1 MGFTTS
7 RQEMS
12 NSYPYRDP
20 PAADDPSAV
29 RVVALLVFLAAA
41 ARTRVVALDLGLGAH
56 VGLGGVLV
64 VVPIVVVMRVVI
76 VSMVVGVIVGVVV
89 IAIRAV
95 GVDSRGSRSLLAQ
108 EDLRAPGWAVDAE
121 ST

>member
-1 MGFTTS
+1 M
-7 RQEMS
+7 R
-12 NSYPYRDP
+12 
-20 PAADDPSAV
+20 
-29 RVVALLVFLAAA
+29 
-41 ARTRVVALDLGLGAH
+41 
-56 VGLGGVLV
+56 V

-76 VSMVVGVIVGVVV
+76 VSMVVPVVMVV

-108 EDLRAPGWAVDAE
+108 GDLRAPGWAVDAE

>member
-1 MGFTTS
+1 M
-7 RQEMS
+7 
-12 NSYPYRDP
+12 
-20 PAADDPSAV
+20 
-29 RVVALLVFLAAA
+29 
-41 ARTRVVALDLGLGAH
+41 
-56 VGLGGVLV
+56 LV

-76 VSMVVGVIVGVVV
+76 VSMVVGVVV

>member
-1 MGFTTS
+1 
-7 RQEMS
+7 MS

-56 VGLGGVLV
+56 VGLGGMLV

-76 VSMVVGVIVGVVV
+76 VIVGVIVGVVV
-89 IAIRAV
+89 IAIRTV

>member
-1 MGFTTS
+1 
-7 RQEMS
+7 MS

-76 VSMVVGVIVGVVV
+76 VIVSMVVGVIVGVVV

>member
-1 MGFTTS
+1 M
-7 RQEMS
+7 
-12 NSYPYRDP
+12 
-20 PAADDPSAV
+20 
-29 RVVALLVFLAAA
+29 
-41 ARTRVVALDLGLGAH
+41 
-56 VGLGGVLV
+56 LV